1 MEPTNYI
8 YLVKER
14 EFIKTNENIYKI
26 GRSKQEN
33 TKRFLQYPKG
43 SELILQETC
52 IDCIKTEKMII
63 NEFKKHFIHRK
74 DIGNEYFEGECLK
87 MRKIVWGYLLD
98 ESKQVENDNYNE
110 SLENIQSPRKEI
122 FEDIIDNL
130 TENKLK
136 KNVDIYVNYYI
147 KNFDKELEIII
158 NEKELLNN
166 KKKEFQNS
174 IDIIL
179 KEHEE
184 VRKQIEESIKENEE
198 IVKQIEN
205 SKKESE
211 RSKKENEEIMQKI
224 NNFLRIKEL
233 EKEINH
239 IKNKKIDYKN
249 LNK

>member
-43 SELILQETC
+43 SELILQEVC

-74 DIGNEYFEGECLK
+74 DIGNEYFEGDYLK
-87 MRKIVWGYLLD
+87 MRKIVWGYILD
-98 ESKQVENDNYNE
+98 ESNQVENDNCNE
-110 SLENIQSPRKEI
+110 SLENIQSPQNEI
-122 FEDIIDNL
+122 FEEIIDNL

-136 KNVDIYVNYYI
+136 KNIDIYVNYYI

-158 NEKELLNN
+158 NEKELLNI

-205 SKKESE
+205 SKKE
-211 RSKKENEEIMQKI
+211 NEEIMQKI

-233 EKEINH
+233 EKEINNFK
-239 IKNKKIDYKN
+239 IKKIDYK
-249 LNK
+249 KSK

>member
-1 MEPTNYI
+1 MDQTNYI

-14 EFIKTNENIYKI
+14 EFIKTKENIYKI

-74 DIGNEYFEGECLK
+74 DIGHEYFEGDYLK

-98 ESKQVENDNYNE
+98 ESNQIENDNCNE

-158 NEKELLNN
+158 NEKELLNI
-166 KKKEFQNS
+166 KKKEFQNN

-198 IVKQIEN
+198 IVNQIE
-205 SKKESE
+205 K
-211 RSKKENEEIMQKI
+211 SKKENEEIMQKI

-233 EKEINH
+233 EKELNH
-239 IKNKKIDYKN
+239 IKNKKN
-249 LNK
+249 

>member
-63 NEFKKHFIHRK
+63 NEFKNHFIHRK
-74 DIGNEYFEGECLK
+74 DIGYEYFEGDYLK

-98 ESKQVENDNYNE
+98 ESNQVENKNCNE

-158 NEKELLNN
+158 NEKELLNI

-198 IVKQIEN
+198 IVKQLEE
-205 SKKESE
+205 SKKQLEE
-211 RSKKENEEIMQKI
+211 SKKENEEFVEKI

-239 IKNKKIDYKN
+239 IKNKKIDYKKS
-249 LNK
+249 NK

>member
-1 MEPTNYI
+1 MESTNYI

-43 SELILQETC
+43 SELILQEVC

-74 DIGNEYFEGECLK
+74 DIGNEYFEGDYLK
-87 MRKIVWGYLLD
+87 MRKIVWGYILD
-98 ESKQVENDNYNE
+98 ESNQVENDNCNE
-110 SLENIQSPRKEI
+110 SLENIQSPQNEI
-122 FEDIIDNL
+122 FEEIIDNL

-136 KNVDIYVNYYI
+136 KNIDIYVNYYI

-158 NEKELLNN
+158 NEKELLNI
-166 KKKEFQNS
+166 KKKEFQNN

-198 IVKQIEN
+198 IVKQIE
-205 SKKESE
+205 K
-211 RSKKENEEIMQKI
+211 SKKENEEIVEKI

-239 IKNKKIDYKN
+239 IKNKKIDYKK
-249 LNK
+249 LK

>member
-52 IDCIKTEKMII
+52 IDCIKIEKIII
-63 NEFKKHFIHRK
+63 NEFKNHFIHRK
-74 DIGNEYFEGECLK
+74 DIGNEYFEGDYLK

-98 ESKQVENDNYNE
+98 ESNQVENDDCNE
-110 SLENIQSPRKEI
+110 SLENIESPRKEI
-122 FEDIIDNL
+122 FKDIMDNL
-130 TENKLK
+130 IENKLK

-158 NEKELLNN
+158 NEKELLNI

-205 SKKESE
+205 SKKE
-211 RSKKENEEIMQKI
+211 NEEIMQKI

-239 IKNKKIDYKN
+239 IKNKKN
-249 LNK
+249 

>member
-43 SELILQETC
+43 SELILQEVC

-74 DIGNEYFEGECLK
+74 DIGNEYFEGDYLK
-87 MRKIVWGYLLD
+87 MRKIVWRYILD
-98 ESKQVENDNYNE
+98 ESNQLENDNCNE
-110 SLENIQSPRKEI
+110 SLENIQSPQNEI
-122 FEDIIDNL
+122 FEEIIDNL

-136 KNVDIYVNYYI
+136 KNIDIYVNYYI

-158 NEKELLNN
+158 NEKELLNI
-166 KKKEFQNS
+166 KKKEFQNN

-198 IVKQIEN
+198 IVKQIE
-205 SKKESE
+205 K
-211 RSKKENEEIMQKI
+211 SKKENEEIMQKI

-239 IKNKKIDYKN
+239 IKNKKIDYK
-249 LNK
+249 KSK

>member
-43 SELILQETC
+43 SELILQEAC
-52 IDCIKTEKMII
+52 GDCIKTEKMII
-63 NEFKKHFIHRK
+63 NEFKIHFIHRK
-74 DIGNEYFEGECLK
+74 DIGNEYFEGDYLK

-98 ESKQVENDNYNE
+98 ESNQVENDHCNE

-122 FEDIIDNL
+122 FKDIIDNL
-130 TENKLK
+130 IENKLK

-166 KKKEFQNS
+166 KKKEFQNN
-174 IDIIL
+174 IDIFL
-179 KEHEE
+179 K
-184 VRKQIEESIKENEE
+184 QNEE
-198 IVKQIEN
+198 IRKEIE
-205 SKKESE
+205 E
-211 RSKKENEEIMQKI
+211 SKKENEEILKQIEKYKKENEEIIEKI

-233 EKEINH
+233 EKELNH
-239 IKNKKIDYKN
+239 IKNKKK
-249 LNK
+249 

>member
-43 SELILQETC
+43 SELILQEVC

-74 DIGNEYFEGECLK
+74 DIGNEYFEGDYLK
-87 MRKIVWGYLLD
+87 MRKIVWGYILD
-98 ESKQVENDNYNE
+98 ESNQVENDNCNE
-110 SLENIQSPRKEI
+110 SLENIKSPQNEI
-122 FEDIIDNL
+122 FEEIIDNL
-130 TENKLK
+130 TENKFK
-136 KNVDIYVNYYI
+136 KNIDIYVNYYI

-158 NEKELLNN
+158 NEKELLNI
-166 KKKEFQNS
+166 KKKEFQNN
-174 IDIIL
+174 INIIL

-198 IVKQIEN
+198 IVKQIE
-205 SKKESE
+205 K
-211 RSKKENEEIMQKI
+211 SKKENEEIMQKI

-239 IKNKKIDYKN
+239 IKNKKIDYK
-249 LNK
+249 KSK

>member
-43 SELILQETC
+43 SELILQEVC

-74 DIGNEYFEGECLK
+74 DIGNEYFEGDYLK
-87 MRKIVWGYLLD
+87 MRKIVWGYILD
-98 ESKQVENDNYNE
+98 ESNQVENDNCNE
-110 SLENIQSPRKEI
+110 SLENIQSAQNEI

-147 KNFDKELEIII
+147 KNFDKELEIIM
-158 NEKELLNN
+158 NEKEVLNI
-166 KKKEFQNS
+166 KKKEFQNN

-198 IVKQIEN
+198 IVKQIE
-205 SKKESE
+205 K
-211 RSKKENEEIMQKI
+211 SKKENEEIMQKM

-239 IKNKKIDYKN
+239 IKNKKINYKN
-249 LNK
+249 QNK

>member
-43 SELILQETC
+43 SELILQEVC

-74 DIGNEYFEGECLK
+74 DIGNEYFEGDYLK
-87 MRKIVWGYLLD
+87 MRKIVWGYILD
-98 ESKQVENDNYNE
+98 ESNQVENDNCNE
-110 SLENIQSPRKEI
+110 SLENIQSPQNEI

-136 KNVDIYVNYYI
+136 KNIDIYVNYYI

-158 NEKELLNN
+158 NEKELLNI
-166 KKKEFQNS
+166 KKKEFQNN

-179 KEHEE
+179 KEHQE

-198 IVKQIEN
+198 IVKQIE
-205 SKKESE
+205 K
-211 RSKKENEEIMQKI
+211 SKKENEEIMQKI

-239 IKNKKIDYKN
+239 IKNKKIDYK
-249 LNK
+249 KSK